1 MRTCVSGH
9 VISPGHKRCDR
20 CNGPEKKEVE
30 TLSESNPIENMDTE
44 NKEVEVA
51 ENAPETTP
59 EVAPEVPEQPEAK
72 HEETAKEEVPAEVA
86 PETVE

>member
-1 MRTCVSGH
+1 MRICISGH
-9 VISPGHKRCDR
+9 VISPGHERCDR

-51 ENAPETTP
+51 ANAPETTP
-59 EVAPEVPEQPEAK
+59 EATPETPVEA
-72 HEETAKEEVPAEVA
+72 EEVKSEEVKEEVPAEVA